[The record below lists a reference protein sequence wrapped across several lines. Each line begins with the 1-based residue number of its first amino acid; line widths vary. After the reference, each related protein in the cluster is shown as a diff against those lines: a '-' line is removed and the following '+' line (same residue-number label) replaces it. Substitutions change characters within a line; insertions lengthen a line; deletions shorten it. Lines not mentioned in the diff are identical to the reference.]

1 MWFYSVM
8 IIKPKNYE
16 TGVESMPEYSEKKK
30 AYNIRYQ
37 REKMKRIPLD
47 VQFPEYELIKQAAIN
62 NGESVNGYIKKAIF
76 SRIESESITDPPE
89 N

>member
-1 MWFYSVM
+1 
-8 IIKPKNYE
+8 
-16 TGVESMPEYSEKKK
+16 MPEYSEKKK

-47 VQFPEYELIKQAAIN
+47 VPLKPNKASELTYNMIKTAAN
-62 NGESVNGYIKKAIF
+62 AAGEKVNEYIKNAVKA
-76 SRIESESITDPPE
+76 RIAAERSDTSKTDPPE

>member
-1 MWFYSVM
+1 MS
-8 IIKPKNYE
+8 
-16 TGVESMPEYSEKKK
+16 EYSEKKK

-37 REKMKRIPLD
+37 REKMRRIPLD
-47 VQFPEYELIKQAAIN
+47 VQLPEYELIKQAAIN